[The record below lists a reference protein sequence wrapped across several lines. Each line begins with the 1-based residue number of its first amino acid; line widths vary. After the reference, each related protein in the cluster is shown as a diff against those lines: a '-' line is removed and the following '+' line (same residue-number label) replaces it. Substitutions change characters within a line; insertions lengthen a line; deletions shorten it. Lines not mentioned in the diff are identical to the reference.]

1 MLVTK
6 WKMYWG
12 CMLGGI
18 VDRENFVQARLS
30 EMSEIV
36 TCSLPDVGENVLTG
50 CCAFKSV
57 VRFWVYV

>member
-1 MLVTK
+1 
-6 WKMYWG
+6 
-12 CMLGGI
+12 MLGGI